1 MVVWFG
7 QEAHSKLSRQKIHRK
22 PRRRQTSNAPAEAP
36 YYTYSQR
43 RQAHVS
49 YRLSSATS
57 QTPIPRLSYN
67 VTPES
72 LGIPAPYPPDRPSA
86 TKPQPSIGFDRIPPF
101 SDCGTSPLLVSLWSS
116 LPALSFPIAEPA
128 YQIPRHNPFC
138 ASHWCTHVVLA
149 TPRQLHP
156 SLSISGPWLTG
167 CASP

>member
-1 MVVWFG
+1 MWFG

-101 SDCGTSPLLVSLWSS
+101 SDCGTSPLLVSCGHLVQCFLSPLQNQPTTATGTIKFVLHIGARMSCS
-116 LPALSFPIAEPA
+116 LPHANSIPLS
-128 YQIPRHNPFC
+128 
-138 ASHWCTHVVLA
+138 V
-149 TPRQLHP
+149 
-156 SLSISGPWLTG
+156 SGLWLTG
-167 CASP
+167 RTSP